1 MLGDPGI
8 RPAEQKRN
16 ETGMTF
22 YEIQY
27 LLNYVDNRMSVALT
41 ICFIRVFVHPKGY

>member
-16 ETGMTF
+16 ETRRTF

-27 LLNYVDNRMSVALT
+27 LMT
-41 ICFIRVFVHPKGY
+41 